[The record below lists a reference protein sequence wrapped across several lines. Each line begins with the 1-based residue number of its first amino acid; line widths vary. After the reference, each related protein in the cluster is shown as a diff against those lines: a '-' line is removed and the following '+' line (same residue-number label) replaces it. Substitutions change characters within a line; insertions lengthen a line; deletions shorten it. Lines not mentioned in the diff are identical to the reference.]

1 MIQAVVFD
9 LFGVLASNQPAEA
22 KARLESVLAADPD
35 EFWRCY
41 WQFRPMYDI
50 GSVSDGEYWQ
60 RVAAALGARLGS
72 AELATLCRLDDESW
86 AGQNDAVV
94 DFAFELAEAG
104 LLLALL
110 SNIPARLAGYLDR
123 RHGWLDLFGV
133 TGLSCRLGVA
143 KPDPRAFAAVMDGL
157 ALDPAA
163 ALYIDD
169 RAENVQA
176 AGDYGMHVHHFTEIA
191 ALRATWHE
199 LSSRC

>member
-9 LFGVLASNQPAEA
+9 LFGVLASNQPAGV
-22 KARLESVLAADPD
+22 KAQLESVLTADPD
-35 EFWRCY
+35 DFWRCY
-41 WQFRPMYDI
+41 WQFRPGYDTASI
-50 GSVSDGEYWQ
+50 SDGEYWQ
-60 RVAAALGARLGS
+60 QVAAALGARLGS

-94 DFAFELAEAG
+94 EFAFELAEAG
-104 LLLALL
+104 LPLALL

-123 RHGWLDLFGV
+123 RHGWLELFGV

-143 KPDPRAFAAVMDGL
+143 KPDPRAFAAVVDGL
-157 ALDPAA
+157 ALEPAA
-163 ALYIDD
+163 VLYIDD
-169 RAENVQA
+169 RAENVRA
-176 AGDYGMHVHHFTEIA
+176 ASDYGMHVHHFTEIG